1 MIKIRLIIASLI
13 MAVLISVRASASSDV
28 VYSWQSSGKS
38 IALTF
43 DDGPHPRYTEE
54 ILDILDEYGIRAT
67 FFFIGVNVEAYPDEA
82 RLVKQK
88 GHEIGN
94 HTYSHQNLRELSYA
108 DICNEID
115 YGEVAVYNVTGYRTN
130 LLRPPEGKMSD
141 ILLSEADERD
151 YNVICWSIDTLDWA
165 HTPTEQIVDNVLNS
179 TEPGDIILFHD
190 FVSGDSPTPA
200 ALRRIIPTLLQRGY
214 EFVTVSE
221 LLCGK

>member
-1 MIKIRLIIASLI
+1 MKKMRFLTVAAALTL
-13 MAVLISVRASASSDV
+13 LISQVVHASSDV

-54 ILDILDEYGIRAT
+54 IIDILDEYGIRAT
-67 FFFIGVNVEAYPDEA
+67 FFFIGVNVEAYPEEA
-82 RLVKQK
+82 RLVESR

-94 HTYSHQNLRELSYA
+94 HTYSHKNLRDLSYS
-108 DICNEID
+108 DTCNEID
-115 YGEVAVYNVTGYRTN
+115 FGEGAVLEATGYKTN

-141 ILLSEADERD
+141 TLLAATEERQ
-151 YNVICWSIDTLDWA
+151 YNVICWSVDTLDWA
-165 HTPTEQIVDNVLNS
+165 HTPTEQIVENVLSS
-179 TEPGDIILFHD
+179 TEAGDIILFHD
-190 FVSGDSPTPA
+190 FVSGQSPTPA
-200 ALRRIIPTLLQRGY
+200 ALRQIIPVLLERGY